1 MPTDQDLLHN
11 HLASLSAEQTALH
24 LRLQGFTTGEIDE
37 IWNEAGNWICARD
50 KSGKVDQKLGRR
62 KFQRT
67 LCQRLISEIQII
79 WPISELSSDIGRFNS
94 QKEMEVHRL
103 KDDRENGIRVESF
116 QSEQCKKASV
126 QIQCNGYWPGLQV
139 GRLTTDTKD
148 LQLLPLPHKVKALH
162 CGELYQ
168 ETLHAWRPT
177 KRKALKNNQNWLFWR
192 TNIIWDTW
200 KCKTKFVVLGPT

>member
-37 IWNEAGNWICARD
+37 IWSEAGNWICARD

-79 WPISELSSDIGRFNS
+79 WPILELSSDIGRFNS
-94 QKEMEVHRL
+94 QTELKVHRL
-103 KDDRENGIRVESF
+103 KDDWENGIKVESF
-116 QSEQCKKASV
+116 QSEHCKKASV
-126 QIQCNGYWPGLQV
+126 QIRW
-139 GRLTTDTKD
+139 
-148 LQLLPLPHKVKALH
+148 LL
-162 CGELYQ
+162 
-168 ETLHAWRPT
+168 AWFAGWTFDDRY
-177 KRKALKNNQNWLFWR
+177 KRFA
-192 TNIIWDTW
+192 TAST
-200 KCKTKFVVLGPT
+200 PP

>member
-79 WPISELSSDIGRFNS
+79 WPILELSPDIGRFNS
-94 QKEMEVHRL
+94 QTELKVHRL
-103 KDDRENGIRVESF
+103 KDDRENGIKVESF

-126 QIQCNGYWPGLQV
+126 QIMVTGLVCRLDVWRPIQKICNCFHSPIKWRQC
-139 GRLTTDTKD
+139 D
-148 LQLLPLPHKVKALH
+148 LKNLIKATIHAWHCTEGKAL
-162 CGELYQ
+162 
-168 ETLHAWRPT
+168 
-177 KRKALKNNQNWLFWR
+177 
-192 TNIIWDTW
+192 
-200 KCKTKFVVLGPT
+200 